1 MPTISELTD
10 TQFKQLLD
18 DYFAPPKKRQKM
30 TEEEIKDLAIRLNEK
45 INVPLVGETTE
56 EKILIKVV
64 LKVDTFLY
72 DNLPN
77 EIYDLVR
84 SLDKGIDESE
94 ATRLINRLS
103 VLANEKINIPYIPE
117 SAEYVAIRFVIG
129 VVINAARKEWDFDKA
144 KDAQV
149 SEMVVA

>member
-56 EKILIKVV
+56 EKILIKVA
-64 LKVDTFLY
+64 L
-72 DNLPN
+72 
-77 EIYDLVR
+77 R
-84 SLDKGIDESE
+84 
-94 ATRLINRLS
+94 RL
-103 VLANEKINIPYIPE
+103 
-117 SAEYVAIRFVIG
+117 
-129 VVINAARKEWDFDKA
+129 
-144 KDAQV
+144 Q
-149 SEMVVA
+149 